1 MTIAVIKYNKSDIP
15 GFDGVRCYADSLISS
30 VVNGSELTKRAMKI
44 LPLPVKSQLAVCM
57 LKEGIPETSIGFT
70 FAGNLNVALLT
81 YNTLSFFCSNIQRGP
96 DERAVLPPSIRD
108 IAFLCAQILY
118 DYNLS
123 YGEANGGSANT
134 DILIF
139 GYCFQEKQFKA
150 FHIGPDTTALE
161 FKINIKDVDICNIDY
176 YAIGSGLTRLRQK
189 VSDNGSFSYKLIKEL
204 IEENNCGVGG
214 FYQRAWVSKG
224 MIRLYADSVTNNPA
238 DFSFCGFK
246 TIFPLGR
253 FHFVGLPMHASE
265 D

>member
-15 GFDGVRCYADSLISS
+15 GFDGIRCYADSLISS
-30 VVNGSELTKRAMKI
+30 VANGSELTKRAMKI

-96 DERAVLPPSIRD
+96 EEEAVLPPSIRD
-108 IAFLCAQILY
+108 VAALCAQILY

-123 YGEANGGSANT
+123 YGEVNGNAANT

-139 GYCFQEKQFKA
+139 GYCFQEKRFKA
-150 FHIGPDTTALE
+150 FHVGPDVDAIE
-161 FKINIKDVDICNIDY
+161 FRISIKDVDICNIDY
-176 YAIGSGLTRLRQK
+176 YAIGSGSKRLRQK

-204 IEENNCGVGG
+204 IEENAGGVGG

-224 MIRLYADSVTNNPA
+224 VIRLYADNTTTGPA
-238 DFSFCGFK
+238 IFSFCGFK
-246 TIFPLGR
+246 TVFPLGK
-253 FHFVGLPMHASE
+253 FHFVGLPMHISE